1 MAKFRPA
8 GSRKAKPRKSN
19 RGIIPWLFL
28 LIAGFTLIF
37 LLFYAMLKS
46 GR

>member
-8 GSRKAKPRKSN
+8 GSRKATARKSN
-19 RGIIPWLFL
+19 RGIIPCVFL
-28 LIAGFTLIF
+28 LLGGFALIF

-46 GR
+46 GK

>member
-8 GSRKAKPRKSN
+8 GSRKVKPQASS
-19 RGIIPWLFL
+19 RGIIPCLFL
-28 LIAGFTLIF
+28 LIAGFALIF

-46 GR
+46 SK